1 MGEAPRLQQAHRL
14 MGVTALTWPVP
25 SASIAFSSQAEV
37 AAVSHV
43 AGAKQQGKP
52 PACPHRA
59 LGTGFAMGSCS
70 RPAPAGCGGTAGDF
84 SAGDLPAGC
93 GGVRPEGV
101 IFCALVCPKE
111 AEALEMEAK
120 LFEDLEFQQLER
132 ESHLEEEREA
142 RGQQLLQSRAECHRS
157 IARRKVGADGG
168 QRVRHGQAAPH
179 GPG

>member
-1 MGEAPRLQQAHRL
+1 
-14 MGVTALTWPVP
+14 
-25 SASIAFSSQAEV
+25 
-37 AAVSHV
+37 
-43 AGAKQQGKP
+43 
-52 PACPHRA
+52 
-59 LGTGFAMGSCS
+59 
-70 RPAPAGCGGTAGDF
+70 
-84 SAGDLPAGC
+84 
-93 GGVRPEGV
+93 
-101 IFCALVCPKE
+101 
-111 AEALEMEAK
+111 MEAK